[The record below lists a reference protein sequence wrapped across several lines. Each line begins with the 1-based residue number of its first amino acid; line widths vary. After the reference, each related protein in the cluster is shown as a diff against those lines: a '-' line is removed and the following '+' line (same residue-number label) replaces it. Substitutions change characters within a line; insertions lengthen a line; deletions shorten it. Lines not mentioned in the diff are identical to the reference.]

1 MRFVV
6 ACLTCALVV
15 ACGGAPRGGGPA
27 AATLEPATV
36 TDCAGAC
43 DRVAQCWQAQYGQAD
58 ATGDRAECET
68 RCAAKSADD
77 QASYAAAIGAET
89 SCPKILDQP

>member
-1 MRFVV
+1 MRRAALFM
-6 ACLTCALVV
+6 CALLV
-15 ACGGAPRGGGPA
+15 ACGGAPRGSSR
-27 AATLEPATV
+27 AATLAPATV

-58 ATGDRAECET
+58 AEGDRAACAT
-68 RCAAKSADD
+68 RCAAKPEAD

-89 SCPKILDQP
+89 SCPAILDLP

>member
-1 MRFVV
+1 MRR
-6 ACLTCALVV
+6 AALITCALLA
-15 ACGGAPRGGGPA
+15 ACGGAPRGPSR

-43 DRVAQCWQAQYGQAD
+43 DRVAQCWRAQYGQAD
-58 ATGDRAECET
+58 AEGDRAECAT
-68 RCAAKSADD
+68 RCAAKPEAD

-89 SCPKILDQP
+89 SCPAILDLP